1 MLSASTFDEVSVD
14 YKMIDGTC
22 YVNGEHLV
30 SHLKMAVAH
39 AVDEIIIMVS
49 QNQLDEVGFAMA
61 QSAVTGMAGV
71 GMWIEEC
78 VIEATQEKFREA
90 LDKEWPSL

>member
-1 MLSASTFDEVSVD
+1 LSQSTFDEVNVD
-14 YKMIDGTC
+14 YQMIDGVC
-22 YVNGEHLV
+22 YVNGEQLV
-30 SHLKMAVAH
+30 SHLKGCVA
-39 AVDEIIIMVS
+39 AGVDDVYRLVTSRLLDDVSYMVA
-49 QNQLDEVGFAMA
+49 E
-61 QSAVTGMAGV
+61 SAITGMAGV

>member
-1 MLSASTFDEVSVD
+1 LSPSTFNEVGVD
-14 YKMIDGTC
+14 YQMIDGVC
-22 YVNGEHLV
+22 YVNGEQLI
-30 SHLKMAVAH
+30 SHLKYAVAVGV
-39 AVDEIIIMVS
+39 ADVYRLVESRMLDDMSYMVA
-49 QNQLDEVGFAMA
+49 E
-61 QSAVTGMAGV
+61 SAITGMSGV

>member
-1 MLSASTFDEVSVD
+1 MLSASTFDEIGID
-14 YKMIDGTC
+14 HKMIDGVC
-22 YVNGEHLV
+22 YVNGEDLV
-30 SHLKMAVAH
+30 SHLKRAVANG
-39 AVDEIIIMVS
+39 VDEVVYMVA
-49 QNQLDEVGFAMA
+49 QEQLDQVGFAMA
-61 QSAVTGMAGV
+61 QSAITGMAGV

>member
-1 MLSASTFDEVSVD
+1 MYPSSFEETNIA
-14 YKMIDGTC
+14 YQMIDGVC
-22 YVNGEHLV
+22 YINGEELV
-30 SHLKMAVAH
+30 SHLKKAVSNG
-39 AVDEIIIMVS
+39 VDEILNGIAANLI
-49 QNQLDEVGFAMA
+49 DDITYAIG
-61 QSAVTGMAGV
+61 SAAITGMAGV

>member
-1 MLSASTFDEVSVD
+1 LYPSTFEEANIDYRMVD
-14 YKMIDGTC
+14 GIC
-22 YVNGEHLV
+22 YVNGEELI
-30 SHLKMAVAH
+30 SHLKKAVSNG
-39 AVDEIIIMVS
+39 VDEILNGIAANLI
-49 QNQLDEVGFAMA
+49 DDITYAIG
-61 QSAVTGMAGV
+61 SAAITGMAGV